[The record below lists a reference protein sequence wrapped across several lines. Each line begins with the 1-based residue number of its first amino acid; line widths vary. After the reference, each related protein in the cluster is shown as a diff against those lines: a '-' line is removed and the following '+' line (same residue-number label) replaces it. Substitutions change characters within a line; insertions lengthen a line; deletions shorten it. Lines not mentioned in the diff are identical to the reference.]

1 MSVFSNPF
9 FSDHEEVVFVHDDT
23 AGLKAIVAIHDTTLG
38 PALGGLRLW
47 PYASEDEAL
56 TDVLRLS
63 RGMTYKAAIA
73 GLNLGGGKSVI
84 IGDPSIKS
92 EALFRSFGRYIQG
105 LAGRYITA
113 EDVNINV
120 EDIEYI
126 YQETEYAVGIHPEHG
141 GSGDPSPF
149 TAWGAF
155 QGMRA
160 ALEKT
165 FGQADWASRSIA
177 IQGVGHVGLHLAR
190 LLRKEKARVFV
201 TDIHPDR
208 VQRAVE
214 EHGCEAVSGD
224 QIYDLKVDVFAPCA
238 LGGSINPETLPRLRC
253 KIVAGSANNQLAT
266 PECGTELDRRGILYT
281 PDYALNAG
289 GLINVALEI
298 EGYQRELAE
307 RRVNALYDLIKPIFE
322 HAEARG
328 IPTWKAADVIAE
340 ERIAT
345 LRPARGRYLE
355 NLPMRHI
362 RQLARTSA
370 SR

>member
-9 FSDHEEVVFVHDDT
+9 FSDHEEVVFVHDDA
-23 AGLKAIVAIHDTTLG
+23 AGLRAIVAIHDTTLG

-84 IGDPSIKS
+84 MGDPSIKS

-120 EDIEYI
+120 EDIELI

-190 LLRKEKARVFV
+190 LLRKEKAQVFV
-201 TDIHPDR
+201 TDIHADR

-214 EHGCEAVSGD
+214 EYGCEAVTGD

-307 RRVNALYDLIKPIFE
+307 RRVNAIYDIIKKIFE
-322 HAEARG
+322 HAAARG
-328 IPTWKAADVIAE
+328 IPTWKAADAIAE
-340 ERIAT
+340 ERIAALT
-345 LRPARGRYLE
+345 PARGRYLE
-355 NLPMRHI
+355 NPPMRRI